1 MTLCLRIFLTLLLTA
16 TMLGCTDK
24 HSHNVAVPKPTA
36 YPRIADPGTEYI
48 AVDSLPVVLMA
59 NAAATVIRPRSLW
72 LDITYPGL
80 GVTLHVSLSPT
91 SPGEIDRVI
100 ANRSERMALNV
111 ADVSSTSEIQLDS
124 PDFSSVVISSPE
136 TRSTPLQFLAHD
148 GERLVISGAAFF
160 SNVTPD
166 ASIDS
171 LAPIVS
177 YIERDIVH
185 ALSNLTLR

>member
-1 MTLCLRIFLTLLLTA
+1 MTPSLRILPVLLLA
-16 TMLGCTDK
+16 VASFGCSDK
-24 HSHNVAVPKPTA
+24 HPHNVVVPKPTA
-36 YPRIADPGTEYI
+36 YPRVNDPGSEYI
-48 AVDSLPVVLMA
+48 TVDSLPVVLLA
-59 NAAATVIRPRSLW
+59 NAAATVTRPRPQW

-80 GVTLHVSLSPT
+80 GVTLHVSLTPT
-91 SPGEIDRVI
+91 TPAEIDHVI

-111 ADVSSTSEIQLDS
+111 ADVSSTGETQLDS
-124 PDFSSVVISSPE
+124 HDFSSVVISSPE

-148 GERLVISGAAFF
+148 GRGLVISGAAFF

-185 ALSNLTLR
+185 ALSNLSLK